1 MAGSAQTIHGSSGVV
16 AAPVRDFIAVDDSGD
31 FSYHPTESDLLN
43 AFEYTAEAA
52 CILDREGTAYRLM
65 LNPDRRLVLGHAL
78 GPVEYHW
85 LKKAWLSAQT
95 VHSDEHRMRRF
106 PAASVD
112 ELIADLFEVVALDQG
127 IAPAHQRWSLLVEGS
142 ASHPS
147 DLEEINRR
155 LSHHRALD
163 QVRVQDPFGH
173 VYRAARHRR
182 YRLLPAAPGPILY
195 LEIHGSLMPDPDGP
209 HGATAAGR
217 EPPARR

>member
-1 MAGSAQTIHGSSGVV
+1 MKNAQTVRGSSQATAVP
-16 AAPVRDFIAVDDSGD
+16 ARDFIAVDDGGD
-31 FSYHPTESDLLN
+31 FSYHRSERDLVA
-43 AFEYTAEAA
+43 AFEYAAEAS
-52 CILDREGTAYRLM
+52 CILDRKGTAYRLM
-65 LNPDRRLVLGHAL
+65 LDRDRRLVLGHSI

-85 LKKAWLSAQT
+85 LKHAWLSAQT
-95 VHSDEHRMRRF
+95 VHSEEHRMRRF
-106 PAASVD
+106 PAESVE

-127 IAPAHQRWSLLVEGS
+127 IAPAQRQWSLLIGGS
-142 ASHPS
+142 PSHPS
-147 DLEEINRR
+147 DLKEINRQ
-155 LSHHRALD
+155 LSHQKVLD
-163 QVRVQDPFGH
+163 RVRVQDPFGH